1 MRKPQHAYWDSLFRD
16 IFNNADRLLEIHLRV
31 AFWGE
36 GFDDET
42 GSCDGG
48 FRESVGE

>member
-1 MRKPQHAYWDSLFRD
+1 MRKPQRIRKLSFSR
-16 IFNNADRLLEIHLRV
+16 HLQQCRQT
-31 AFWGE
+31 AGNTFAGDFLGE